1 MGRIIRF
8 RSRRW
13 TRSSGYGHRDLRRK
27 VTLRGLARETAGWL
41 GKLRPFILLGIVASI
56 WPAADPALV
65 EPPVFLASEPE
76 KVDQHFSRCG
86 PGRGHACVIDGDTF
100 KLGKRKVRII
110 GIDAPEV
117 KARCPEEAAK
127 AEAATAEL
135 QRLLNQGPFE
145 MVGRIDDRQDR
156 YGRDLR
162 AIRRIRPNGT
172 KQSIAEDMRASGL
185 ARRYWGGLKSSW
197 C

>member
-41 GKLRPFILLGIVASI
+41 GKLRPFILFGILVAI

-65 EPPVFLASEPE
+65 EPPGFLASEPE

-100 KLGKRKVRII
+100 KLGTRKVRII

-117 KARCPEEAAK
+117 KARCP
-127 AEAATAEL
+127 AEARLAEQASL
-135 QRLLNQGPFE
+135 QLLASLNAGPFT
-145 MVGRIDDRQDR
+145 MRGWAHNPRDR
-156 YGRDLR
+156 YGRELMALTR
-162 AIRRIRPNGT
+162 VGGEQR
-172 KQSIAEDMRASGL
+172 SIAEELRASGV
-185 ARRYWGGLKSSW
+185 ARRYAGRLRGGW